1 MDGTRIVSRLLLPL
15 VVKRNMDGLKVANGP
30 VGLTVAD
37 SVRFPWKPLRL
48 RRLRVCVELLPTR
61 IITLL
66 AGLLMLKSVTMII
79 S

>member
-1 MDGTRIVSRLLLPL
+1 LDGTRIVRRLLLPL

-30 VGLTVAD
+30 GGLTIAD
-37 SVRFPWKPLRL
+37 SVRFPWKPLRPL
-48 RRLRVCVELLPTR
+48 RLRVCVKLLPAC